1 MRRLEIKSH
10 SKNSRHLENLTRP
23 AAPFRR
29 DGFRGILHF
38 PAVCPR
44 QGPGLLPGGG
54 SRLNPTVPSPTPQPR
69 RLTAEL
75 FSCARRLAR
84 TSCTS
89 ILPWL
94 SSRCNPEAP
103 TGGGASGGKKR
114 EMIFYMARKSKVNEY
129 LLKKSYIP
137 RGEERNESTQNMSC
151 SCCIC
156 HTSSYEKS

>member
-1 MRRLEIKSH
+1 MILKTIRERNIMRRLEIKSH

-94 SSRCNPEAP
+94 SSRCNPAAP

-114 EMIFYMARKSKVNEY
+114 EMIFYMANFALLRLLFRK
-129 LLKKSYIP
+129 I
-137 RGEERNESTQNMSC
+137 
-151 SCCIC
+151 
-156 HTSSYEKS
+156 